1 MATKR
6 EKISQMSSEVV
17 DSNPYRYVK
26 HIGDTKHLGVEV
38 RIKKK
43 TSFDRILSV
52 DFNFISR
59 NTIYTTCKFKY

>member
-26 HIGDTKHLGVEV
+26 HIGTKHLGVEV

-43 TSFDRILSV
+43 T
-52 DFNFISR
+52 NFI
-59 NTIYTTCKFKY
+59 